1 MSDNNYKFNKGRPYI
16 LIDIVLIYAIG
27 RGGLENVI
35 SKVYK
40 GLVKKGHR
48 VRVFQAY
55 RPEYIEW

>member
-1 MSDNNYKFNKGRPYI
+1 M

-48 VRVFQAY
+48 EL
-55 RPEYIEW
+55 EYFKHIGRNILSGKEILTKYIIW